1 MEDSP
6 SSKAIFEKRLRSI
19 SSTIKDEFIR
29 KYVLEYFL
37 EKISELSPNINFKY
51 KKNYTKITKSL
62 KSTQNYYNE
71 TKSLKAID
79 LKEFSF
85 LYILLK
91 KPKLIK
97 DNFNLIE
104 NVKLFSSENKLLLS
118 EILSQSNNFEITQ
131 IENINVDKT
140 LIERVLKYASIKH
153 IIIKNFN
160 DDEKILEILSELVR
174 DLKNYELEIRI
185 EELESRFSKD
195 LSEVTFNE
203 LKELKKLQK
212 IN

>member
-1 MEDSP
+1 MN
-6 SSKAIFEKRLRSI
+6 RV
-19 SSTIKDEFIR
+19 
-29 KYVLEYFL
+29 YH
-37 EKISELSPNINFKY
+37 N
-51 KKNYTKITKSL
+51 
-62 KSTQNYYNE
+62 TQE
-71 TKSLKAID
+71 
-79 LKEFSF
+79 
-85 LYILLK
+85 
-91 KPKLIK
+91 
-97 DNFNLIE
+97 
-104 NVKLFSSENKLLLS
+104 
-118 EILSQSNNFEITQ
+118 

-153 IIIKNFN
+153 IIVKNFN

>member
-1 MEDSP
+1 M
-6 SSKAIFEKRLRSI
+6 IL
-19 SSTIKDEFIR
+19 
-29 KYVLEYFL
+29 
-37 EKISELSPNINFKY
+37 
-51 KKNYTKITKSL
+51 KK
-62 KSTQNYYNE
+62 
-71 TKSLKAID
+71 
-79 LKEFSF
+79 FSF

-91 KPKLIK
+91 KPELIK

-104 NVKLFSSENKLLLS
+104 NVKLFSNENKLLLS
-118 EILSQSNNFEITQ
+118 EILSQSNNFEITD
-131 IENINVDKT
+131 IENINIDQN

-153 IIIKNFN
+153 IMIKNFN
-160 DDEKILEILSELVR
+160 DDEKILEILSEIIR

-203 LKELKKLQK
+203 LKELKKQQK

>member
-1 MEDSP
+1 MNDNP
-6 SSKAIFEKRLRSI
+6 SSRATFEKKLRSI
-19 SSTIKDEFIR
+19 SSTIKDELIR

-37 EKISELSPNINFKY
+37 EKISELTPNINFKY
-51 KKNYTKITKSL
+51 NKNYSKLTKSL

-71 TKSLKAID
+71 TKSLSAID
-79 LKEFSF
+79 IKEFSF

-91 KPKLIK
+91 KPELIK

-104 NVKLFSSENKLLLS
+104 NVKLFSSENKLLFG
-118 EILSQSNNFEITQ
+118 EIINQTNNFENTD
-131 IENINVDKT
+131 IESLTIDQG

-153 IIIKNFN
+153 ILLKSLN
-160 DDEKILEILSELVR
+160 DDQKILEILSELIR
-174 DLKNYELEIRI
+174 DLKNYELELRI
-185 EELESRFSKD
+185 TDLESKFSKD
-195 LSEVTFNE
+195 LSETTFNE